1 MGNKSFS
8 YPSKSCSDSK
18 QMLRD
23 LLICQETSLVSY
35 VERI

>member
-23 LLICQETSLVSY
+23 LLDFSRDVFGLL
-35 VERI
+35 R

>member
-8 YPSKSCSDSK
+8 YPSKSRSDSK

-23 LLICQETSLVSY
+23 LLDLSRDVFGLL
-35 VERI
+35 R